1 LLGELHGALAPL
13 DLPQRP
19 GWDHAVEVVANPDLH
34 RELAWYETF
43 DADGARILRWHAD
56 RAAHRFEELAARSAP
71 DTVLH
76 GDFAPWNLLWDERG
90 RLSGVLDFEFTH
102 RNVRVS
108 DFALA
113 WRGRHDQ
120 VIRGYREVNAL
131 DDRELALIAP
141 AFWSWMLIGLAEE
154 LREERQAGDT
164 PHDRSW
170 ITRMMLRRTPL
181 MGDDSTPY
189 QPTSR

>member
-1 LLGELHGALAPL
+1 
-13 DLPQRP
+13 
-19 GWDHAVEVVANPDLH
+19 VTNPELH

-56 RAAHRFEELAARSAP
+56 RSIQRFEELTARSAP
-71 DTVLH
+71 NTVLH
-76 GDFAPWNLLWDERG
+76 GDFAPWNLLRDERG
-90 RLSGVLDFEFTH
+90 GLSGVLDFEFTH
-102 RNVRVS
+102 RSLRVS

-120 VIRGYREVNAL
+120 VIRGYGEVIAL
-131 DDRELALIAP
+131 EGRELALVAP
-141 AFWSWMLIGLAEE
+141 AFWSWMLIGVAGE
-154 LREERQAGDT
+154 LREERLAGRA

-170 ITRMMLRRTPL
+170 ITRMMLRRTPA

-189 QPTSR
+189 RPDPR